1 MDPMGRRPLHTRS
14 QWLAFILVF
23 AGVAIVL
30 PLLNVFTEPDSAWH
44 VPDYLIPLFGKYLC
58 FAMVALAIDL
68 IWGFTGILSLGHG
81 TFFALGGYAMGM
93 YLMRAIGKEGVYAS
107 DLPDFMV
114 FLDWKELPWYWYG
127 FDHFWFAAAM
137 ALLVPSVL
145 AFGFGWLAFRSRIT
159 GVYFSIITQAMTFAF
174 MLLFFRNDTGFGGN
188 NGLTDFKRILDFPIR
203 EESTRMGL
211 YLASALALTGVYLLC
226 RLIVRSKFGRLLTA
240 IRDAE
245 EKTRFSGYD
254 TLRYKLF
261 VWTLSAA
268 ICGLAGALYVTQVGI
283 INPSEM
289 QPANSIEMA
298 IWVAVGGRSTLVGA
312 MLGAG
317 LVNGLKS
324 YFTAAAPELWLYV
337 LGGTFIAVTLWLP
350 RGVVG
355 LAEPVL
361 AGLARWRARG
371 ADDEE
376 SSE

>member
-1 MDPMGRRPLHTRS
+1 
-14 QWLAFILVF
+14 
-23 AGVAIVL
+23 
-30 PLLNVFTEPDSAWH
+30 
-44 VPDYLIPLFGKYLC
+44 
-58 FAMVALAIDL
+58 
-68 IWGFTGILSLGHG
+68 
-81 TFFALGGYAMGM
+81 M
-93 YLMRAIGKEGVYAS
+93 YLMRAIGKDGVYAS

-127 FDHFWFAAAM
+127 FDHFWFAAVM

-174 MLLFFRNDTGFGGN
+174 MLLFFRNNTGFGGN

-211 YLASALALTGVYLLC
+211 YLASALALASVYLLC

-245 EKTRFSGYD
+245 EKTLFSGYD

-361 AGLARWRARG
+361 RGFEKWRSRV
-371 ADDEE
+371 ADDKE
-376 SSE
+376 SQG

>member
-1 MDPMGRRPLHTRS
+1 
-14 QWLAFILVF
+14 
-23 AGVAIVL
+23 
-30 PLLNVFTEPDSAWH
+30 
-44 VPDYLIPLFGKYLC
+44 
-58 FAMVALAIDL
+58 
-68 IWGFTGILSLGHG
+68 
-81 TFFALGGYAMGM
+81 
-93 YLMRAIGKEGVYAS
+93 
-107 DLPDFMV
+107 
-114 FLDWKELPWYWYG
+114 
-127 FDHFWFAAAM
+127 
-137 ALLVPSVL
+137 
-145 AFGFGWLAFRSRIT
+145 
-159 GVYFSIITQAMTFAF
+159 
-174 MLLFFRNDTGFGGN
+174 
-188 NGLTDFKRILDFPIR
+188 
-203 EESTRMGL
+203 MGL
-211 YLASALALTGVYLLC
+211 YLVSALALTGVYLLC

-361 AGLARWRARG
+361 AGIARWRARG
-371 ADDEE
+371 TDDEE
-376 SSE
+376 SSG